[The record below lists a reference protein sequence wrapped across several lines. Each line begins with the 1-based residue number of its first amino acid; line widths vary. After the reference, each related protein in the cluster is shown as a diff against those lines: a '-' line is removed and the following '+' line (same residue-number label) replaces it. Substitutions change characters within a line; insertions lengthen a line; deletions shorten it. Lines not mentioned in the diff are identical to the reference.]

1 MSLPPISHLR
11 NLIVAQEGFS
21 QFPYLDTDGVMTIG
35 YGRNLVDRGISAPE
49 ALYLL
54 DQDIFYFQ
62 QKLRDNLECFD
73 DLNEARQIALIS
85 MCFNLGVNGFLKF
98 DKMIR
103 ALDRGR
109 YDVAACEMLESKWA
123 TQVGKRATDLAR
135 IIESGELA

>member
-109 YDVAACEMLESKWA
+109 YDVAASEMLESKWA
-123 TQVGKRATDLAR
+123 AQVGKRATDLAR